1 MRLTRTILLA
11 ALSTT
16 VACGSDTL
24 LTAQDELLLSAISG
38 EEDYLSSAREASGE
52 QGEAPADMG
61 EEERAE
67 GDRQG
72 PPPMFRECDA
82 LGTYT
87 GLFSA
92 YDENEDGELGAP
104 EQDEVMDEQQGP
116 QKGPRDHLLGML
128 RVVYDVDAD
137 GQFSEA
143 ERATLLADFTER
155 CENIHAQVLA
165 EFDADG
171 DGELNDEE
179 QEAARTAHQE
189 RMEAARADM
198 EECREA
204 MGMDE
209 CEGKPEGGEG
219 GERGGE
225 GSEGGERGAPP
236 EGAEGEGEG
245 PPPIRGPL
253 ADEFDADGDG
263 EISESELETLRADVR
278 ERITSGAPPHGECPV
293 DTE

>member
-24 LTAQDELLLSAISG
+24 LTAQDELLISAISG
-38 EEDYLSSAREASGE
+38 EEDYLSSARSSEGGSAS
-52 QGEAPADMG
+52 APAGMD
-61 EEERAE
+61 EAERAE
-67 GDRQG
+67 GDRMD

-82 LGTYT
+82 AGTYT

-92 YDENEDGELGAP
+92 YDEDADGELGAP
-104 EQDEVMDEQQGP
+104 EQDQVMDEQAGP
-116 QKGPRDHLLGML
+116 QRGPRDHLLGML

-155 CENIHAQVLA
+155 CESIHERVLA

-171 DGELNDEE
+171 DGALDEAE
-179 QEAARTAHQE
+179 QAQARAAHEA
-189 RMEAARADM
+189 RMAEARADM
-198 EECREA
+198 EACREA

-209 CEGKPEGGEG
+209 CGGEG
-219 GERGGE
+219 GRGE
-225 GSEGGERGAPP
+225 GERGDERGPPP

-253 ADEFDADGDG
+253 ADEFDTDGDG
-263 EISESELETLRADVR
+263 EISEAELEALRADVR
-278 ERITSGAPPHGECPV
+278 ARITSGAPPHGDCPV